1 MSDQTTS
8 VNKIK
13 RIIGVASG
21 KGGVGKSTVA
31 VLLAQALAAR
41 GRSVGIMDADIT
53 GPSVPRLLGVGSFRG
68 DFDGERLVPVVSE
81 NGIKV
86 VSINFYVNDEAT
98 PVVWRGPLMSKAI
111 DQFWSDT
118 AWGELDYLIVDFP
131 PGTGDVQIT
140 AFKSLPVNG
149 VVVVATPQSLV
160 SMIVA
165 KAVRMA
171 GMMDAPVLGVVET
184 MATMTCPHCGKP
196 IDLFES
202 LPGTT
207 IQDALGVPKLASL
220 PWRPEIAQALELRWE
235 TLPQDLKSLADGM
248 AAETELAVAQSGKKP
263 APEAPAAQG
272 SAT

>member
-98 PVVWRGPLMSKAI
+98 PVVWRGPLMSKAV

-248 AAETELAVAQSGKKP
+248 AAETELAVAQSGKKQ